1 MDDSV
6 CVDHVEGRL
15 ARMKQNVKLVFFT
28 QTFGCDTCLPARQVV
43 DQLANLS
50 DRIMVEEHNLVLDKL
65 HAERYGVDSA
75 PAIIVSGETDL
86 GIRYYG
92 VPAGHELASILE
104 AVVLVGT
111 RELTLKQESL
121 AALAT
126 LSRPIDIKVFVTPT

>member
-6 CVDHVEGRL
+6 WVDHVEGRL

-65 HAERYGVDSA
+65 HAERYEQSHHH
-75 PAIIVSGETDL
+75 
-86 GIRYYG
+86 R
-92 VPAGHELASILE
+92 
-104 AVVLVGT
+104 
-111 RELTLKQESL
+111 
-121 AALAT
+121 
-126 LSRPIDIKVFVTPT
+126 